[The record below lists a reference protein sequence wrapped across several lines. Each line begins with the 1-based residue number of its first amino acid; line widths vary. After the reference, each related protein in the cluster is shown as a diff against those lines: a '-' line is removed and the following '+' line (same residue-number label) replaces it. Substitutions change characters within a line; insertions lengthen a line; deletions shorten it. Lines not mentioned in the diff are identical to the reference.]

1 MDQQYSMILGRP
13 LGISSMGDCPA
24 PVPLIQDPV
33 VQSLSNYIS
42 QFTILA
48 RQIMST
54 GHLTNG
60 QIDSFTD
67 QLLALRDSLP
77 EAIRFDASW
86 LDEEKPLPQWPLD
99 AQAAVFYGKTHN
111 FLILLNRQR
120 IENDRRGSN
129 DSAVNFSA
137 KDDSENVPRGRER
150 VLQSCRA
157 LLEAFDFFGTR
168 LRVAMICWTMGQQ
181 AFNAAMILTLAVIET
196 GDTTDL
202 PIIER
207 AYAHFME
214 MNLLSIHKLAG
225 VACEKLAALMKQVH
239 DGTAAPKEG
248 VMGQQGMILLED
260 PGLQGFVPGGFSPLA
275 FQMAGGEIERGNT
288 GTGWSATTV
297 PGIAARRGHAQGNLG
312 AASSAN
318 TAPDM
323 ALGRDIEHGNNGIG
337 WPANTAPGGANA
349 AARASSAAHFARNL
363 TQRKDGG
370 EIEHGKAGIGRSAIT
385 TPGIANASARSSNAS
400 QLAKKLNQRKEKKAA
415 GLKPKVP
422 AKKPIL
428 TAQRPSAP
436 ARSSTNNPA
445 VTSHAVQMTR
455 GLSSSSGP
463 HNEALTSGYQ
473 VHMSR
478 DPSSNSAPTSAVLPC
493 GYSSQMTRPQS
504 SDSVPSRSLLTSDYS
519 DPNMAAGFGFQAP
532 NQMFN
537 PFETTS
543 RSGLFHHQ
551 PAFSND
557 FGSMNTAT
565 AHMQPNMY
573 GSQTV
578 MPNFD
583 PSNQYAPQPGP
594 PSYATG
600 NIHGNEQMSYTDDF
614 NYQGGH
620 MAYSRQENDDGMAP
634 WEKAGMEGWL

>member
-1 MDQQYSMILGRP
+1 MDQQYSMTLGRP

-33 VQSLSNYIS
+33 IQSLSNYVS

-48 RQIMST
+48 RQIMSA

-67 QLLALRDSLP
+67 QLLALKDTLP
-77 EAIRFDASW
+77 EVIRFDANW
-86 LDEEKPLPQWPLD
+86 LDNEFSLPQWPLD

-129 DSAVNFSA
+129 DSAVNSSA
-137 KDDSENVPRGRER
+137 EDDSENVPRGRER

-157 LLEAFDFFGTR
+157 LLEAFDFFCTR
-168 LRVAMICWTMGQQ
+168 VRAAMICWTMGQQ

-196 GDTTDL
+196 GDTTDI

-207 AYAHFME
+207 AFAHFME
-214 MNLLSIHKLAG
+214 MNHLSIHKLAG

-239 DGTAAPKEG
+239 DETAAPKEG

-275 FQMAGGEIERGNT
+275 FEMAGGEIERGNT

-297 PGIAARRGHAQGNLG
+297 PGGAAGRGFRQGNTGAAFSSTAASNIAAGK
-312 AASSAN
+312 
-318 TAPDM
+318 
-323 ALGRDIEHGNNGIG
+323 NGTG
-337 WPANTAPGGANA
+337 WPARSN
-349 AARASSAAHFARNL
+349 SAAQFAPNL
-363 TQRKDGG
+363 TQRNDGG
-370 EIEHGKAGIGRSAIT
+370 EIEHGKTGKVRSANT
-385 TPGIANASARSSNAS
+385 TPGVANASVRSNNAA
-400 QLAKKLNQRKEKKAA
+400 LFAKKLNQRKEKKAA

-436 ARSSTNNPA
+436 TRSSTNVPA
-445 VTSHAVQMTR
+445 SASHAVLMTR
-455 GLSSSSGP
+455 GLSASSGP
-463 HNEALTSGYQ
+463 PTETMTSNYQ

-478 DPSSNSAPTSAVLPC
+478 APSANSALSSAVLPSS
-493 GYSSQMTRPQS
+493 YSVQTRPQS
-504 SDSVPSRSLLTSDYS
+504 SHSVPSRSLLTSDYS
-519 DPNMAAGFGFQAP
+519 DPNMSVAFGYQVP
-532 NQMFN
+532 GQMFSQ
-537 PFETTS
+537 FDATA
-543 RSGLFHHQ
+543 RSDLFHPH
-551 PAFSND
+551 PAFGND
-557 FGSMNTAT
+557 FGSMHTST
-565 AHMQPNMY
+565 TETHPTMY

-578 MPNFD
+578 MPTFD
-583 PSNQYAPQPGP
+583 PAHQYAPQPGP
-594 PSYATG
+594 PSYSTG
-600 NIHGNEQMSYTDDF
+600 NPHGSEQMSYATDF
-614 NYQGGH
+614 NYPGGN
-620 MAYSRQENDDGMAP
+620 MAYSKQENDDGTQP
-634 WEKAGMEGWL
+634 WEHDDMEGWL

>member
-1 MDQQYSMILGRP
+1 MDQQYSMTLGRP

-33 VQSLSNYIS
+33 IQSLSNYIS
-42 QFTILA
+42 QFTIVA

-54 GHLTNG
+54 GHLTNC

-67 QLLALRDSLP
+67 QLLALKDTLP
-77 EAIRFDASW
+77 AAIRFDAGW
-86 LDEEKPLPQWPLD
+86 LDEEKLLPQWPLN

-137 KDDSENVPRGRER
+137 RDDSENVPRGRER

-157 LLEAFDFFGTR
+157 LLEALRFFGTR
-168 LRVAMICWTMGQQ
+168 VRVAMICWTMGQQ

-214 MNLLSIHKLAG
+214 MSLLGIHKLAG
-225 VACEKLAALMKQVH
+225 VACEKLGTLMKQVH
-239 DGTAAPKEG
+239 EGTAAPKEG

-297 PGIAARRGHAQGNLG
+297 PG
-312 AASSAN
+312 
-318 TAPDM
+318 M
-323 ALGRDIEHGNNGIG
+323 AVGRAVVRGNNGPG
-337 WPANTAPGGANA
+337 WPARSNSAVQFAP
-349 AARASSAAHFARNL
+349 NL
-363 TQRKDGG
+363 TQRNDGG
-370 EIEHGKAGIGRSAIT
+370 EIELGNTGKARSANA
-385 TPGIANASARSSNAS
+385 TPGVANANARSNNAAMF
-400 QLAKKLNQRKEKKAA
+400 AKKLNQRKEKKAA

-422 AKKPIL
+422 AKKPTL
-428 TAQRPSAP
+428 TEQRPSAP
-436 ARSSTNNPA
+436 TRPSTNIPA
-445 VTSHAVQMTR
+445 SASHPVLMTR
-455 GLSSSSGP
+455 GVSSSSGP
-463 HNEALTSGYQ
+463 HNEALTSNYQ

-478 DPSSNSAPTSAVLPC
+478 APSANSAPTSAVLPPS
-493 GYSSQMTRPQS
+493 YSAQVPRPQS
-504 SDSVPSRSLLTSDYS
+504 SHSVLTRSLLTSDYS
-519 DPNMAAGFGFQAP
+519 DPNTAHGFGFQAP
-532 NQMFN
+532 DRTFN

-543 RSGLFHHQ
+543 HSGLFHQQ
-551 PAFSND
+551 PAFNND
-557 FGSMNTAT
+557 FRSMTT
-565 AHMQPNMY
+565 STTSMQPSMY
-573 GSQTV
+573 GSHTV
-578 MPNFD
+578 MPTFN
-583 PSNQYAPQPGP
+583 PAYQYAPQPGP
-594 PSYATG
+594 PSYTTG
-600 NIHGNEQMSYTDDF
+600 NTHGSEQMSYSTGFD
-614 NYQGGH
+614 YHGGN
-620 MAYSRQENDDGMAP
+620 MAYSRQEADDVMEP
-634 WEKAGMEGWL
+634 WDDKTGMEGWL

>member
-1 MDQQYSMILGRP
+1 MDQQYSMTLGRP

-24 PVPLIQDPV
+24 PVHLIQDPV
-33 VQSLSNYIS
+33 IQSLSNYIS

-67 QLLALRDSLP
+67 QLLALKATLP
-77 EAIRFDASW
+77 EVIRFGTSW
-86 LDEEKPLPQWPLD
+86 LNPDKPLPQWPLD
-99 AQAAVFYGKTHN
+99 AQAAVFHGKTHN

-120 IENDRRGSN
+120 IENERRGSIDSVVN
-129 DSAVNFSA
+129 DFA

-157 LLEAFDFFGTR
+157 LLEAFDLFGTR
-168 LRVAMICWTMGQQ
+168 VRVAMICWSMCQQ

-202 PIIER
+202 PVIQR

-275 FQMAGGEIERGNT
+275 FQMAGGEIEHGNT
-288 GTGWSATTV
+288 GTGWSATAA
-297 PGIAARRGHAQGNLG
+297 PGVAARGGNVQGNTG
-312 AASSAN
+312 TAT
-318 TAPDM
+318 TAPDV
-323 ALGRDIEHGNNGIG
+323 AAGKDIEPGNNRTG
-337 WPANTAPGGANA
+337 WPAINAPSLANA
-349 AARASSAAHFARNL
+349 AAGPTSATPFARNL
-363 TQRKDGG
+363 TQRNNGG
-370 EIEHGKAGIGRSAIT
+370 EIEHGSIGNGRSAIT
-385 TPGIANASARSSNAS
+385 AGIANASARSSNAAHF
-400 QLAKKLNQRKEKKAA
+400 AKKLTQRKEKKAA

-422 AKKPIL
+422 AKKPTL
-428 TAQRPSAP
+428 TTQRPSAP
-436 ARSSTNNPA
+436 ARSSTSNPG

-455 GLSSSSGP
+455 GLSASSGSP
-463 HNEALTSGYQ
+463 NETMTSSYQ

-478 DPSSNSAPTSAVLPC
+478 APSANSALTSAALPSSFSV
-493 GYSSQMTRPQS
+493 QMDRPQS

-519 DPNMAAGFGFQAP
+519 DANMAAGFDFQAP
-532 NQMFN
+532 PQVFN
-537 PFETTS
+537 PFEPTS
-543 RSGLFHHQ
+543 RSGLFHQQ
-551 PAFSND
+551 PAFSNG
-557 FGSMNTAT
+557 FGSMSTTAT
-565 AHMQPNMY
+565 DMQPSMY

-578 MPNFD
+578 MSTFD
-583 PSNQYAPQPGP
+583 PSHQYAPQPGP
-594 PSYATG
+594 PSYATA
-600 NIHGNEQMSYTDDF
+600 NTHGSEPMSYSTDF
-614 NYQGGH
+614 NYHGGS
-620 MAYSRQENDDGMAP
+620 MAYSRQEHEDGMEP
-634 WEKAGMEGWL
+634 WDKPGMEGWL

>member
-1 MDQQYSMILGRP
+1 MDQQYSMTLGRP

-24 PVPLIQDPV
+24 PVPLVQDPV

-67 QLLALRDSLP
+67 QLLALKDTLP
-77 EAIRFDASW
+77 EVIRFDAGW
-86 LDEEKPLPQWPLD
+86 LNEQKPLPQWPLD

-129 DSAVNFSA
+129 ESAVNFSA
-137 KDDSENVPRGRER
+137 EDDLENVPRGRER

-168 LRVAMICWTMGQQ
+168 VRVAMICWTMGQQ

-196 GDTTDL
+196 GDTADL

-214 MNLLSIHKLAG
+214 MNLLGIHKLAG
-225 VACEKLAALMKQVH
+225 VACEKLGNLMKQVH
-239 DGTAAPKEG
+239 EGTAAPKEG

-297 PGIAARRGHAQGNLG
+297 PNMGVGRGVV
-312 AASSAN
+312 
-318 TAPDM
+318 
-323 ALGRDIEHGNNGIG
+323 RGNNGPG
-337 WPANTAPGGANA
+337 WPGRSNSAAQFAPSLAQRNDGGGIERGNPGKARSANVTSGVANA
-349 AARASSAAHFARNL
+349 N
-363 TQRKDGG
+363 
-370 EIEHGKAGIGRSAIT
+370 
-385 TPGIANASARSSNAS
+385 ARSNNAA
-400 QLAKKLNQRKEKKAA
+400 LFAKKLNQRKEKKAA

-422 AKKPIL
+422 AKKPTL

-436 ARSSTNNPA
+436 TRPFTNVPA
-445 VTSHAVQMTR
+445 SASHGVLMTR
-455 GLSSSSGP
+455 GISASSGP
-463 HNEALTSGYQ
+463 HNEALTSKYQ

-478 DPSSNSAPTSAVLPC
+478 APSANSALTSAVPPPS
-493 GYSSQMTRPQS
+493 YSAQVTRPQS
-504 SDSVPSRSLLTSDYS
+504 SHSALTRSLLTSDYS
-519 DPNMAAGFGFQAP
+519 DPHMAVGFGFQES

-537 PFETTS
+537 PFEITS
-543 RSGLFHHQ
+543 RSGIFHQQ

-557 FGSMNTAT
+557 FGSITT
-565 AHMQPNMY
+565 GTTSMQPTMY
-573 GSQTV
+573 GSHTS
-578 MPNFD
+578 MPAYN
-583 PSNQYAPQPGP
+583 PAYQYAPQPGP
-594 PSYATG
+594 PSYTTS
-600 NIHGNEQMSYTDDF
+600 NTHGSEQMSYSTGFD
-614 NYQGGH
+614 YHGGN
-620 MAYSRQENDDGMAP
+620 MAYPRQGDDDIMEP
-634 WEKAGMEGWL
+634 WDDKTGMEGWL